1 MHPDDD
7 DIVGTDISR
16 RGMSSTGDVRSLVPF
31 REPPRVSP
39 TDGDFEIDDEQPLG
53 PGDYWI
59 MIRDRLWF
67 IVTLTLIV
75 TVLTLLFVV
84 RLPDVYQ
91 AEASIQIDL
100 ENNHALGSS
109 KNASVVINDPSDNP
123 AYFNTQVLLLKSP
136 AFLRRVV
143 KTLGA
148 DKDSRILGHPA
159 SSNWTWH
166 NIFGV
171 NGGQQESANG
181 KSLRADSIAPAPP
194 DGGIAE
200 AQKLEP
206 YVSSL
211 RNGLEVK
218 LTETTRLVSISF
230 SHTDPAI
237 AAKVANVV
245 ADTFVQSNWERRAE
259 TNSSAGEFL
268 QKRIAEL
275 QSKIGENEKRL
286 IDYAKEHQ
294 ILPPDSG
301 KDIET
306 ERLMTLDRGLLD
318 AEDKRKLAE
327 AEYQAALAPGAA
339 AAMVEGSS
347 SANGQLNT
355 INARLADLRQR
366 RAVLLLE
373 AGENWPEVK
382 ELNKQITDL
391 EKELKDTRDH
401 AVTVILTNLETRYR
415 QALAREQALRKGFE
429 QQHSQTLAQ
438 DEAGI
443 NYRMI
448 QQETTTYRALLDNL
462 LQRSKEND
470 VVLAGTPNNFHVTDY
485 ATLPIRLVGP
495 KRLIIVAI
503 AFASSLIFGIGFSVF
518 LGKIDDNVP
527 INSVERVERLFGLP
541 ALAVLPSAG
550 PGRRTLPGVSALQRR
565 DGRGGNGLLINQE
578 TRSPLTESYK
588 KLRTSVLLS
597 TPGRVPKTLLMAS
610 SFPAEGKTT
619 AVINT
624 GLVLAQTNGK
634 VLLIDAD
641 LRHPSL
647 HEILGIENQQGLS
660 SILSNGFSEDETLAM
675 IEQYEDSDLYILPAG
690 PLMDNPAEL
699 LASDRMRSLIS
710 TLGSTF
716 AHIIIDSPPL
726 SYFTDAVVLSSIVDG
741 VLLVVRGPKT
751 PRQVA
756 RYSLQSLEAVG
767 APILGVV
774 LNDVN
779 LRSNDYRY
787 YRDYYGR
794 FDSSGKPRPRRNGYS
809 GIKLDL

>member
-7 DIVGTDISR
+7 DKVGTDITR

-31 REPPRVSP
+31 REPPRVSSP
-39 TDGDFEIDDEQPLG
+39 TDGDFEIDDEQTLG
-53 PGDYWI
+53 PGDYWT

-67 IVTLTLIV
+67 IVTVTLII
-75 TVLTLLFVV
+75 TVLALLYVA
-84 RLPDVYQ
+84 RQPDVYQ
-91 AEASIQIDL
+91 AEASIQVDL
-100 ENNHALGSS
+100 ENSPTMGSA
-109 KNASVVINDPSDNP
+109 KNASVIINDPSDNT
-123 AYFNTQVLLLKSP
+123 AYFNTQLLLLKSP

-143 KTLGA
+143 KTLSA
-148 DKDSRILGHPA
+148 ENDSSIFGRPA
-159 SSNWTWH
+159 SSNLTWR
-166 NIFGV
+166 NIFRA
-171 NGGQQESANG
+171 NGAQQESANG
-181 KSLRADSIAPAPP
+181 KSLRADAIAPAPP

-206 YVSSL
+206 YVNSL
-211 RNGLEVK
+211 RTGLEVK
-218 LTETTRLVSISF
+218 LTETTRLISISF
-230 SHTDPAI
+230 SHTNPAI

-245 ADTFVQSNWERRAE
+245 ADSFVQSNWERRAA

-275 QSKIGENEKRL
+275 QFKIGENEKRL

-306 ERLMTLDRGLLD
+306 ERLMTLDRGLLE
-318 AEDKRKLAE
+318 AENKRKLAE

-339 AAMVEGSS
+339 AALVEGNSS
-347 SANGQLNT
+347 VNAQLNT

-391 EKELKDTRDH
+391 EQELKNTRDH

-415 QALAREQALRKGFE
+415 QALASEQSLRKGFE
-429 QQHSQTLAQ
+429 QQHSETLAQ

-448 QQETTTYRALLDNL
+448 QQETATYRGLLDNL

-470 VVLAGTPNNFHVTDY
+470 VVLAATPNNVHVTDY
-485 ATLPIRLVGP
+485 ATLPVRLVGP
-495 KRLIIVAI
+495 RRLTIVAI
-503 AFASSLIFGIGFSVF
+503 AFGGALILGIGFSVF

-527 INSVERVERLFGLP
+527 INSVRRVEGLFGLP
-541 ALAVLPSAG
+541 ALAVLPNAAR
-550 PGRRTLPGVSALQRR
+550 GRRAFPGIRALQRR
-565 DGRGGNGLLINQE
+565 DGRAGSALLLNQE

-610 SFPAEGKTT
+610 SSPNEGKTT

-660 SILSNGFSEDETLAM
+660 SILSNRFSADQTVAM
-675 IEQYEDSDLYILPAG
+675 IEQYEDSNLYILPAG
-690 PLMDNPAEL
+690 PLIDNPAEL
-699 LASDRMRSLIS
+699 LASDRMRSLIT
-710 TLGSTF
+710 TLSSTF

-726 SYFTDAVVLSSIVDG
+726 SYFTDAVLLSTMVDG

-756 RYSLQSLEAVG
+756 HHSLQSLEAVG

-779 LRSNDYRY
+779 VRSNDYRF

-794 FDSSGKPRPRRNGYS
+794 YDSSAKAKNGYS
-809 GIKLDL
+809 GTKLDL